1 MSPLIFDES
10 AEAYHANPA
19 YGSTDIRNLIR
30 SPTLF
35 QDARRGISD
44 RETDAMLFGT
54 TTHMAVLEPRRYA
67 EKVAIQPATYP
78 GAKGESAWH
87 NGANHCK
94 AWHAEQAAAGKVV
107 VTQAQQVLLHY
118 IHQRM
123 PLEVRKILT
132 TARTE
137 VTVRT
142 KIGEHDV
149 QCRIDAMA
157 PDRDYDLKSIAAI
170 EKIDRAIVDR
180 GLHVQQ
186 QWYRRVLA
194 AATGEKPRP
203 FRFLFVETGAPWR
216 WRIVELDLD
225 YIMAADALIDDAL
238 SEISARNR
246 SGCWDDRDHL
256 HYMASPPAWMS
267 DGNLADA
274 DEETELVL
282 P

>member
-1 MSPLIFDES
+1 MISETETF
-10 AEAYHANPA
+10 AEYHANPA
-19 YGSTDIRNLIR
+19 LGSTDIRNFIK

-35 QDARRGISD
+35 QDARKGVYK
-44 RETDAMLFGT
+44 RETEAMLFGT
-54 TTHMAVLEPRRYA
+54 TTHLSVLEPKRYA
-67 EKVAIQPATYP
+67 EQVAIQPATYP

-87 NGANHCK
+87 NGAKYCQ
-94 AWHAEQAAAGKVV
+94 AWYAAQAAAGKVV
-107 VTQAQQVLLHY
+107 VTQAQQVTLHY

-142 KIGEHDV
+142 KIGEHEV
-149 QCRIDAMA
+149 QCRIDVRH
-157 PDRDYDLKSIAAI
+157 PGLDYDLKSIADI
-170 EKIDRAIVDR
+170 TTIDRAIVTQSY
-180 GLHVQQ
+180 HVQQ
-186 QWYRRVLA
+186 RFYQRVIA
-194 AATGEKPRP
+194 AESGEKAPP